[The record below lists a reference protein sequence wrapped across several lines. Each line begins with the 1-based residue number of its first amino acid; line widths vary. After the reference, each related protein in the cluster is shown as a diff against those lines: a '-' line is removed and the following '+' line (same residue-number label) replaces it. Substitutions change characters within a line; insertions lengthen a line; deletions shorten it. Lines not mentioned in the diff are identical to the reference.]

1 MKKLI
6 LRILALSLSL
16 MLLVGCAMADT
27 LRFRDKGDEVT
38 KLQAALTQLGY
49 YKGEL
54 DGVFGKGTLSAVKA
68 FQKAESL
75 TVDGAA
81 GTKTQARLTEL
92 TGITFE
98 TKDETTEDPA
108 IPELPSDTT
117 KPSGI
122 FVEDYRT
129 MQYGTSGPRVRVLQR
144 SLLALG
150 FSVDVDG
157 HYGKETHAAVKA
169 FQTVVGLTA
178 DGKAG
183 AKTLAKLETYFD
195 DDGNCTSGP
204 IAGNKPATPEV
215 DPDAPTYAIPER
227 TLRYGDKGLDV
238 KYTMQRLYDLK
249 YYTKKVDETFGAGML
264 TAVKNFQKRNGLTAD
279 GVVGS
284 KTIAILFSSAAYDAD
299 ELLPLP
305 EDKVE
310 EGRTLVKGM
319 SGTDVKTVQTRLKAL
334 GYYTGKLD
342 GKFGAAT
349 QAAVR
354 SFQARNALTV
364 DGKVGPRTLARL
376 NSTSAV
382 PAKGGA
388 VIIPSPGAADI
399 AD

>member
-6 LRILALSLSL
+6 LRVLALSLTL
-16 MLLVGCAMADT
+16 MLLVGSGLAET
-27 LRFRDKGDEVT
+27 IRFRDKGDEVIA
-38 KLQAALTQLGY
+38 LQTALTKLGY
-49 YKGEL
+49 YTGDI
-54 DGVFGKGTLSAVKA
+54 DGKFGTGTLAAVKA
-68 FQKAESL
+68 FQKANSL
-75 TVDGAA
+75 TVDGLA
-81 GTKTQARLTEL
+81 GTKTQTLLTTM
-92 TGITFE
+92 TGVTFE
-98 TKDETTEDPA
+98 KKEEEAPT
-108 IPELPSDTT
+108 IPVLPGETT
-117 KPSGI
+117 KPSGL

-129 MQYGTSGPRVRVLQR
+129 MQYGTAGPRVKVLQR

-150 FSVDVDG
+150 FNVSVDG
-157 HYGKETHAAVKA
+157 QYGKETYAAVKA

-183 AKTLAKLETYFD
+183 EKTLAKLENYFD

-215 DPDAPTYAIPER
+215 DPDAPTYGIPER

-238 KYTMQRLYDLK
+238 KYAMQRLYDLK
-249 YYTKKVDETFGAGML
+249 YYNKKVDETFGAGML
-264 TAVKNFQKRNGLTAD
+264 SAVKNFQKRNGLTAD
-279 GVVGS
+279 GVIGA
-284 KTIAILFSSAAYDAD
+284 KTVAVLFSSSAYDAD
-299 ELLPLP
+299 ELLPVP
-305 EDKVE
+305 EEKVE

-319 SGTDVKTVQTRLKAL
+319 SGTDVKAVQTRLKAL

-342 GKFGAAT
+342 GKFGAKT

-354 SFQARNALTV
+354 SFQARNALSV

-382 PAKGGA
+382 PAKGA
-388 VIIPSPGAADI
+388 ATVIVPSPGAADI